1 MCTGIQII
9 TKENTHYQARTQ
21 EFDIELPYALAQLP
35 KGYEASGYTK
45 WTTQYSVMGVGGEK
59 IPELPVD
66 LIVDGVN
73 EKGLSGQS
81 LYFGDYN
88 VYASKEKIAELGKAP
103 VYAEEFVFWALANAA
118 SVADLKE
125 QIKKVAIVDEGLLN
139 PEMGLPQHFMFF
151 DTKGESIV
159 VEPSIEGDFKIFD
172 NPIGIMTNSPT
183 FDWHLTNLRNYT
195 AIQQASSPSIQMGDL
210 AVASIGKGSGLRE
223 MPGDFTATGRFIRAA
238 YMKQLIGE
246 FHEETAINTLFHM
259 ESSFDIPRNMVK
271 TDLGY
276 QYNQYTVVYD
286 LDKLEM
292 HIRMYD
298 DLNIQ
303 SLAFNQ
309 EVATGAAPVY
319 KALSRKQTYN
329 YL

>member
-9 TKENTHYQARTQ
+9 TKENTHYQSRTQ

-35 KGYEASGYTK
+35 RGYEATGYSHWNLK
-45 WTTQYSVMGVGGEK
+45 YSVMGVGGEK
-59 IPELPVD
+59 TPEMNFDSV
-66 LIVDGVN
+66 VDGIN

-88 VYASKEKIAELGKAP
+88 VYASKEKIAELGKTP
-103 VYAEEFVFWALANAA
+103 VYAEEFVFWALGNSE

-125 QIKKVAIVDEGLLN
+125 QINKVAIIDEGLFN
-139 PEMGLPQHFMFF
+139 PAMALPQHFMFF
-151 DTKGESIV
+151 DTTGASVV
-159 VEPSIEGDFKIFD
+159 VEPSIEGGFQVFD

-195 AIQQASSPSIQMGDL
+195 AISEESSPNIQMGDL
-210 AVASIGKGSGLRE
+210 AVKSIGKGSGLRE
-223 MPGDFTATGRFIRAA
+223 MPGDYTAPGRFIRAA
-238 YMKQLIGE
+238 YMKNLIGD
-246 FHEETAINTLFHM
+246 FHEETAINTIFHM
-259 ESSFDIPRNMVK
+259 QSSFDIPRDMVK
-271 TDLGY
+271 TDLGC
-276 QYNQYTVVYD
+276 QYNHYTVVYD
-286 LDKLEM
+286 LDKVEM

-303 SLAFNQ
+303 SMKLDAG
-309 EVATGAAPVY
+309 VATGDKPVY
-319 KALSRKQTYN
+319 KTLSRKQTYN